1 MSACALTGHRVLGK
15 GFSRERLEQCL
26 RALIAEGADT
36 FYCGMALG
44 FDLYCCELLLRL
56 REEFP
61 VRIVACVPC
70 ADQAPAIC
78 PARRRSTRFCF
89 PPGDEKIVLHEKY
102 ENGCMFERNRCMV
115 DRCDVLLA
123 YLETERGGTFY
134 TVNYAKKRGKRIV
147 FRKKR
152 RRARRC
158 GGVAA

>member
-70 ADQAPAIC
+70 ADQA
-78 PARRRSTRFCF
+78 ARYSPRAKEKYEALLSAC
-89 PPGDEKIVLHEKY
+89 DEKIVLHEKY
-102 ENGCMFERNRCMV
+102 ENGCMFERNRYMV
-115 DRCDVLLA
+115 DHADFIIAVWDGRPSGTGKTVTYARGRNGKSIIVIDPVTLA
-123 YLETERGGTFY
+123 IERL
-134 TVNYAKKRGKRIV
+134 
-147 FRKKR
+147 
-152 RRARRC
+152 
-158 GGVAA
+158 

>member
-26 RALIAEGADT
+26 RSLIAEGADT

-70 ADQAPAIC
+70 ADQA
-78 PARRRSTRFCF
+78 ARYSPRAKEKYEALLSAC
-89 PPGDEKIVLHEKY
+89 DEKIVLHEKY

-147 FRKKR
+147 FL
-152 RRARRC
+152 
-158 GGVAA
+158 

>member
-1 MSACALTGHRVLGK
+1 MSACALTGHRVLG
-15 GFSRERLEQCL
+15 GSFSRKKAEDAL

-70 ADQAPAIC
+70 ADQA
-78 PARRRSTRFCF
+78 ARYSPRAKEKYEALLSAC
-89 PPGDEKIVLHEKY
+89 DEKIVLHEKY
-102 ENGCMFERNRCMV
+102 ENGCIFDRNRCMG
-115 DRCDVLLA
+115 DRCVFLLA

-147 FRKKR
+147 FL
-152 RRARRC
+152 
-158 GGVAA
+158 

>member
-1 MSACALTGHRVLGK
+1 MSACALTGHRVLG
-15 GFSRERLEQCL
+15 GSFSRKKAEAAL
-26 RALIAEGADT
+26 RFLIAEGADT

-61 VRIVACVPC
+61 IKIVACVPC
-70 ADQAPAIC
+70 ADQA
-78 PARRRSTRFCF
+78 ARYSPRAKEKYEALLSAC
-89 PPGDEKIVLHEKY
+89 DEKIVLHEKY

-147 FRKKR
+147 FL
-152 RRARRC
+152 
-158 GGVAA
+158 

>member
-56 REEFP
+56 REDSPRAKEKYEALLS
-61 VRIVACVPC
+61 AC
-70 ADQAPAIC
+70 
-78 PARRRSTRFCF
+78 
-89 PPGDEKIVLHEKY
+89 DEKIVLHEKY

-147 FRKKR
+147 FL
-152 RRARRC
+152 
-158 GGVAA
+158 

>member
-1 MSACALTGHRVLGK
+1 MKCALTGHRVLEK
-15 GFSRERLEQCL
+15 EFSRALLEEKL
-26 RALIAEGADT
+26 RSFAARGYDT

-70 ADQAPAIC
+70 ADQA
-78 PARRRSTRFCF
+78 ARYSPRAKEKYEALLSAC
-89 PPGDEKIVLHEKY
+89 DEKIVLHEKY

-134 TVNYAKKRGKRIV
+134 TVSYAKKRGKRIV
-147 FRKKR
+147 FL
-152 RRARRC
+152 
-158 GGVAA
+158 

>member
-70 ADQAPAIC
+70 ADQA
-78 PARRRSTRFCF
+78 ARYSPRAKEKYEALLSAC
-89 PPGDEKIVLHEKY
+89 DEKIVLLEKY

-134 TVNYAKKRGKRIV
+134 TVNSAKNRGKRRV
-147 FRKKR
+147 FL
-152 RRARRC
+152 
-158 GGVAA
+158 

>member
-44 FDLYCCELLLRL
+44 FDL
-56 REEFP
+56 
-61 VRIVACVPC
+61 
-70 ADQAPAIC
+70 DQA
-78 PARRRSTRFCF
+78 ARYSPRAKEKYEALLSAC
-89 PPGDEKIVLHEKY
+89 DEKIVLHEKY

-147 FRKKR
+147 FL
-152 RRARRC
+152 
-158 GGVAA
+158 